1 MLGLRCIGTEH
12 GCLSQPM
19 CLLSNQST
27 MKQPVCQPSLTGS
40 MESLSLQH
48 WRMLLLQHRMAR

>member
-1 MLGLRCIGTEH
+1 
-12 GCLSQPM
+12 M